1 MSALRSKAPIPLET
15 LEVAES
21 MTRGVLIRFFEYV
34 GGLWFLLRDTLR
46 YSLTLRF
53 RPREVLQQAYFLGV
67 ESWLIVALTAAFT
80 GMVISLETVEQ
91 AVQYGF
97 QDFIG
102 GSVAFGTLRELG
114 PMLAGGIV
122 FAGRGG
128 AAIAAQIGSMVVTE
142 QVEALEAMGVSPV
155 KALVVPRVI
164 AAVMMVPLLTV
175 FADIIG
181 VYGGFIMAYWRVH
194 LPPHVFWHS
203 VQSTVVMGDFLKGLL
218 KAAVFGLIVAL
229 VSSYE
234 GLRTEGGAEG
244 VGRATTKAV
253 VVSIILIFVFNFFL
267 SFVLFG

>member
-1 MSALRSKAPIPLET
+1 VSALRSKAAVPFDT
-15 LEVAES
+15 LEAAES
-21 MTRGVLIRFFEYV
+21 ATRGVVVRFFEYA
-34 GGLWFLLRDTLR
+34 GGLWYLLRDTLR
-46 YSLTLRF
+46 YAVTLRF

-91 AVQYGF
+91 AVQYGL

-142 QVEALEAMGVSPV
+142 QVEALQAMGVSPV
-155 KALVVPRVI
+155 KALVVPRVL
-164 AAVMMVPLLTV
+164 AAVLMVPLLTV

-194 LPPHVFWHS
+194 LPPTVYWHS
-203 VQSTVVMGDFLKGLL
+203 VQTTVVTSDFVKGLI
-218 KAAVFGLIVAL
+218 KAAVFGMIVAL

-253 VVSIILIFVFNFFL
+253 VVSIILIFVFNFVL
-267 SFVLFG
+267 SYALFG

>member
-1 MSALRSKAPIPLET
+1 MSAMRSKAAIPLET
-15 LEVAES
+15 IEAAE
-21 MTRGVLIRFFEYV
+21 TATTGAIVRFFDYV
-34 GGLWFLLRDTLR
+34 GGLWYLLRDTIR
-46 YSLTLRF
+46 YVISGRI
-53 RPREVLQQAYFLGV
+53 RPNEVLQQAYFLGV

-91 AVQYGF
+91 AIQYGL

-142 QVEALEAMGVSPV
+142 QVEALESMGVSPV
-155 KALVVPRVI
+155 KALVLPRVLASI
-164 AAVMMVPLLTV
+164 IMVPLLTV

-194 LPPHVFWHS
+194 LPPYVYWHS
-203 VQSTVVMGDFLKGLL
+203 VQTTVVTSDFYKGLI
-218 KAAVFGLIVAL
+218 KSAVFGLIVSL
-229 VSSYE
+229 VACYE

-253 VVSIILIFVFNFFL
+253 VVSIILIFVLNFLL
-267 SFVLFG
+267 SYVLFG